1 MANFRAIFEQSFLL
15 HFLLISI
22 FFLSCSPKD
31 KSFVVFDYTID
42 KIDLKNNSM
51 DVVFTITN
59 LTSIDFKENEWSLHW
74 NQILG
79 EPQTESVP
87 EGIDFERVNGNS
99 YFVFNFGDSW
109 TLSAE
114 ESISFRIV
122 TKGVMSR
129 LALGPKGAF
138 VVTSNQ
144 SIDLYTNI
152 HWQEANGLEDLNL
165 PTAKTRYQ
173 NLENVN
179 SISKDSIA
187 WIVPSPTHSTK
198 PTTERLRL
206 ANWNVYFAGENTK
219 DEFDVLLK
227 VPFQEIISTLFPDV
241 GLQWVKSVEEANFIL
256 KLSSDLTQEG
266 YHLEIKQDHVV
277 VTTNSYGGLFYA
289 LQSLLQIDQIAVLE
303 NRGWPIIKIYDEP
316 RFTYRGFML
325 DISRNFYGLPK
336 LKQIIDLMAMFKL
349 NHFDIKLSDD
359 EGWRLEIPGLP
370 ELTEIGSKRGYT
382 TDESDRLIP
391 MYGSGANGGETG
403 NGYLSKNDFI
413 SLLQYAKTKN
423 ITIIPQLSFPSHA
436 RASIISM
443 DARRNKLLAMGD
455 VVGAEKY
462 ALSDPN
468 DKSDYQSAQL
478 YNDNAINICMES
490 SFTFFDKVVE
500 EVAAMY
506 READVSFKQFGIGA
520 DELPYGVWEGS
531 PICHNSVNDNSR
543 VLDFNSL
550 YESALL
556 RLKKTIES
564 HGAIMSGWEDFL
576 LVHSKN
582 SQSETKL
589 REERFNY
596 EVIPYSWN
604 NTWRGG
610 REDMVYKLANA
621 GFKTVM
627 SNSSAFYFDMANDN
641 DMDAFGLNWSGYVDY
656 FDTWAID
663 PQDIFANSVLNQKHN
678 IQTDYI
684 SKTTKLNP
692 NKQNNLIGIQSQ
704 LWTETVTSETILD
717 QMLLPNLIVFAERAW
732 AKQPD
737 WISDQSS
744 AQEHEMTKDWN
755 QFLNVMGERTL
766 PVINNLFP
774 DFYYDLP
781 KPGGIIKNDSLF
793 VRSPF
798 PGMQVHYNLDGS
810 TPSPSSKVYHHPIS
824 VNPDDVVVLR
834 SFDNQFKGG
843 KSIIVLRE

>member
-1 MANFRAIFEQSFLL
+1 MANFRSIFQQNFFPYS
-15 HFLLISI
+15 LLISI
-22 FFLSCSPKD
+22 FFISCSPKD
-31 KSFVVFDYTID
+31 KSIAVLDYTIE

-59 LTSIDFKENEWSLHW
+59 STSIDFKENEWSLHW

-79 EPQTESVP
+79 EPKAENIP

-99 YFVFNFGDSW
+99 YFILKFGSLW
-109 TLSAE
+109 PLGAG

-122 TKGVMSR
+122 TKGVMDR
-129 LALGPKGAF
+129 LALGPRGAF

-144 SIDLYTNI
+144 SIDLHTNI
-152 HWQEANGLEDLNL
+152 HWQEAEGLEDLNL
-165 PTAKTRYQ
+165 PTAKTRFQ
-173 NLENVN
+173 NLENIN
-179 SISKDSIA
+179 SLPIDSIA
-187 WIVPSPTHSTK
+187 WIVPSPTYSTK
-198 PTTERLRL
+198 PTTERFRL
-206 ANWNVYFAGENTK
+206 VNWNVYIDRENKT

-227 VPFQEIISTLFPDV
+227 VPFEEMVSHLFPEI
-241 GLQWVKSVEEANFIL
+241 GLQWVKSVDEANFIL
-256 KLSSDLTQEG
+256 NLSTDLAQEG
-266 YHLEIKQDHVV
+266 YHLEIKENHVV
-277 VTTNSYGGLFYA
+277 VTTNSYGGLLYA
-289 LQSLLQIDQIAVLE
+289 LQSLLQIDHIAVLE
-303 NRGWPIIKIYDEP
+303 SRGWPIIKVIDEP

-349 NHFDIKLSDD
+349 NYFDVKLSDD

-391 MYGSGANGGETG
+391 MYGSGASGGETG
-403 NGYLSKNDFI
+403 NGFLSNDDFI
-413 SLLQYAKTKN
+413 FLLQYAKSKN

-443 DARRNKLLAMGD
+443 DARRNKLLTMGD

-468 DKSDYQSAQL
+468 DKSEYQSAQL

-490 SFTFFDKVVE
+490 SYTFFEKVVS

-506 READVSFKQFGIGA
+506 TDAGVPFKQFGIGA

-531 PICHNSVNDNSR
+531 PICLKSVNGNSGS
-543 VLDFNSL
+543 LDFESL
-550 YESALL
+550 YNNALL
-556 RLKKTIES
+556 RLKETIES

-589 REERFNY
+589 KAERFNY

-641 DMDAFGLNWSGYVDY
+641 DMDAFGLSWSGYVDY
-656 FDTWAID
+656 FDAWAID
-663 PQDIFANSVLNQKHN
+663 PQDIFANTLLNQKHN

-684 SKTTKLNP
+684 SKTTELMPSKRD
-692 NKQNNLIGIQSQ
+692 NLIGIQSQ
-704 LWTETVTSETILD
+704 LWTETVTNDRILD
-717 QMLLPNLIVFAERAW
+717 QMLIPNLIVFAERAW

-737 WISDQSS
+737 WISNIT
-744 AQEHEMTKDWN
+744 AKQEQKLMKEWN
-755 QFLNVMGERTL
+755 RFLNLLGKRTL
-766 PVINNLFP
+766 PVLHNRFP
-774 DFYYDLP
+774 KFIYDLP
-781 KPGGIIKNDSLF
+781 KPGGIIKNDSLY

-798 PGMQVHYNLDGS
+798 PGLQVRYSLDGS
-810 TPSPSSKVYHHPIS
+810 VPNHTSKIYQHPILIDS
-824 VNPDDVVVLR
+824 DDVVILR
-834 SFDNQFKGG
+834 GFDTKLNGG
-843 KSIIVLRE
+843 KSIRVTQE